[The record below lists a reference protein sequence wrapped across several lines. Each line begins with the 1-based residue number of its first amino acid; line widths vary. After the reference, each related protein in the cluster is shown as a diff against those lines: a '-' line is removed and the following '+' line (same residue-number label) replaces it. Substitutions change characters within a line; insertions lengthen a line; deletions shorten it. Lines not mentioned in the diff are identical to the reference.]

1 MRKYLV
7 NYRKNNGKNTISDIV
22 TASNVKEAKEVV
34 KRKHSMNGYHRIV
47 VKSVTD
53 IEEMLDR

>member
-1 MRKYLV
+1 MKKYLV
-7 NYRKNNGKNTISDIV
+7 NYRKNNRKTTSSDIV
-22 TASNVKEAKEVV
+22 TASSVKEAREVT

-53 IEEMLDR
+53 IAEMLEK